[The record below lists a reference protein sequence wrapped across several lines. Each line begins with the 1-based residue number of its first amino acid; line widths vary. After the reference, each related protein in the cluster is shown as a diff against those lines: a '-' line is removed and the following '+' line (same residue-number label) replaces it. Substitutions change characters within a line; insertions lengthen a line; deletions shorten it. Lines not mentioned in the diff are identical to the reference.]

1 MADEKIIRALK
12 AEAALDST
20 YSRAMRLA
28 RGKGVLP
35 MAKRAGT
42 VGSTVGLAGRVKGSD
57 GSYYSVTVDLD
68 VSAGEVLDYSC
79 TCPAAA
85 RYLGMC
91 KHEIALALVSLGGVP
106 AGEGPVA
113 VPRFACDSG
122 RSGGADRPQSHA
134 SGGAAVERPTS
145 EGMSVLLGRSTRQR
159 LDEAAAARPL
169 GASRREPARL
179 VPTLCLPGRGIGE
192 KNFLLKL
199 SVARGAASYVVKSIA
214 AFAQACREGAEV
226 AYGKRLSVIHVPSAF
241 DEASWRLASL
251 VTQIVES
258 QVALDLRA
266 QAPARVLALSD
277 ADAIRVLDVLQGQ
290 GVEVELSDGFFNVR
304 GDDLQVCV
312 GTPRPACTVTADA
325 AGGLDVRLSPEV
337 RVLLSGDAC
346 YVVDAARAQRTDEEF
361 ARKAAPVVS
370 VLATAGSSHVS
381 SRDVGEFCRSVL
393 PVLRAWCDL
402 AAPASLD
409 QMAPPAPSFR
419 FRIGE
424 KDGSFFCDATVS
436 YGDWPCAPGAPEAQ
450 GQPQRDLAAEY
461 HVCDVLADYFP
472 LGGAAL
478 GEPDYH
484 FGEDDEELLF
494 RLLTD
499 GLTEL
504 DGLGEVLLSE
514 RLRGIRVRPAPSL
527 SVCATVKSDLL
538 NVELGASGLTKEELV
553 EYLDGFSRQQR
564 YVRLTSGDLVRIGDN
579 LKVAQELADGL
590 GVSVEELA
598 AGRAGLASARSL
610 LIDALLERAD
620 GVRLERDAGFR
631 RIVRDFES
639 YGDADI
645 DVPAGL
651 EATLRGYQEDG
662 FRWLGTLERLG
673 FGGILADDMGLGKTL
688 QVIAHVLAQKETGRG
703 GCTLVVC
710 PASLVYN
717 WMSEI
722 SRFAPGLAAVAVL
735 GTKAAR
741 RVLIGGYEGADI
753 LVTSYD
759 LLRRDV
765 EEYAPL
771 HLSRVVLDEAQYI
784 KNPKA
789 QVTRAVK
796 CLDAD
801 VRLAL
806 TGTPIENRL
815 AELWSIFD
823 FLMPG
828 YLGTRDQ
835 FAKRY
840 EGPVEAGV
848 ADGQRLLQCAV
859 GPFVLRRLKSEVLAD
874 LPEKTES
881 VVMAQMGPKQ
891 KKLYLSCQDRIALQV
906 QHMVRAGDPS
916 GLGREKLKVLAE
928 LTRLRQICCD
938 PRLCIE
944 GYQDGSAKLETCLE
958 LVSQAVDAGH
968 KVLVFSQFASM
979 LDLLA
984 LRLSE
989 AHLSYFQLTGQTSKE
1004 ARERLVRRFQ
1014 EGEADVFLVSL
1025 KAGGVG
1031 LNLTAADVVI
1041 HYDPWWNVAAQD
1053 QATDRAYRIG
1063 QRRDVTVFKLI
1074 CEGTVEERIL
1084 KMQESKRGLAESVL
1098 GAEAVRSATLTRD
1111 DVLALLGQA
1120 SLAQG

>member
-1 MADEKIIRALK
+1 M
-12 AEAALDST
+12 
-20 YSRAMRLA
+20 
-28 RGKGVLP
+28 
-35 MAKRAGT
+35 
-42 VGSTVGLAGRVKGSD
+42 
-57 GSYYSVTVDLD
+57 
-68 VSAGEVLDYSC
+68 
-79 TCPAAA
+79 
-85 RYLGMC
+85 
-91 KHEIALALVSLGGVP
+91 
-106 AGEGPVA
+106 
-113 VPRFACDSG
+113 
-122 RSGGADRPQSHA
+122 
-134 SGGAAVERPTS
+134 
-145 EGMSVLLGRSTRQR
+145 
-159 LDEAAAARPL
+159 
-169 GASRREPARL
+169 
-179 VPTLCLPGRGIGE
+179 
-192 KNFLLKL
+192 
-199 SVARGAASYVVKSIA
+199 
-214 AFAQACREGAEV
+214 
-226 AYGKRLSVIHVPSAF
+226 
-241 DEASWRLASL
+241 
-251 VTQIVES
+251 
-258 QVALDLRA
+258 
-266 QAPARVLALSD
+266 
-277 ADAIRVLDVLQGQ
+277 
-290 GVEVELSDGFFNVR
+290 
-304 GDDLQVCV
+304 
-312 GTPRPACTVTADA
+312 
-325 AGGLDVRLSPEV
+325 
-337 RVLLSGDAC
+337 
-346 YVVDAARAQRTDEEF
+346 
-361 ARKAAPVVS
+361 
-370 VLATAGSSHVS
+370 
-381 SRDVGEFCRSVL
+381 
-393 PVLRAWCDL
+393 
-402 AAPASLD
+402 
-409 QMAPPAPSFR
+409 
-419 FRIGE
+419 
-424 KDGSFFCDATVS
+424 
-436 YGDWPCAPGAPEAQ
+436 
-450 GQPQRDLAAEY
+450 
-461 HVCDVLADYFP
+461 LADYFP

-478 GEPDYH
+478 GEPDYR

-499 GLTEL
+499 GLSEL
-504 DGLGEVLLSE
+504 DGLGEVFLSE
-514 RLRGIRVRPAPSL
+514 SLRGIRVRPAPSL
-527 SVCATVKSDLL
+527 SVRATVKSDLL

-662 FRWLGTLERLG
+662 FRWLGTLARLG

-741 RVLIGGYEGADI
+741 RALIGGYEGADI

-784 KNPKA
+784 KNHTTKIAKA
-789 QVTRAVK
+789 ER
-796 CLDAD
+796 
-801 VRLAL
+801 
-806 TGTPIENRL
+806 
-815 AELWSIFD
+815 WSIFD

-840 EGPVEAGV
+840 EGPVEAGE

-859 GPFVLRRLKSEVLAD
+859 GPFVLRRLKSEVLAE

-891 KKLYLSCQDRIALQV
+891 KKLYLSYQDRIALQV

-968 KVLVFSQFASM
+968 KALVFSQFASM

-1120 SLAQG
+1120 PLAQG